1 MIMRVKASPP
11 MIVRNKHFLV
21 LVGLVIAAMGGRA
34 AAQIAPTAP
43 APSAPAPTIDSILQG
58 AVATAPTP
66 APNPAQGGGPG
77 PAAPAVS
84 PPPAIA
90 PAPTAPPPTSPMA
103 QAALAQ
109 AYDAAI
115 RGAAQTAQQAQGPLD
130 GGWTV
135 QSREGEK
142 LYRLQFVDRGL
153 GLGLAEGAWRDLK
166 ANARLQTS
174 GFIANVVYDGAQ
186 LTLKFVQSDPTDTV
200 LVTLKPS
207 GSGWSGQLVRRGVA
221 TAIVLRRG

>member
-1 MIMRVKASPP
+1 MIVGVKPSPP
-11 MIVRNKHFLV
+11 MIVRNNRFLV
-21 LVGLVIAAMGGRA
+21 LVGLVIAALASPA
-34 AAQIAPTAP
+34 AAQVAPTPP
-43 APSAPAPTIDSILQG
+43 ATSGAPTIDSILQG
-58 AVATAPTP
+58 AETTAPASAPSP
-66 APNPAQGGGPG
+66 APSPAQSTSPG

-84 PPPAIA
+84 PPAS
-90 PAPTAPPPTSPMA
+90 TAPPQVSSMS
-103 QAALAQ
+103 QAAMSQ
-109 AYDAAI
+109 AYDSAI
-115 RGAAQTAQQAQGPLD
+115 RGAAQSAQQTQGPLD

-221 TAIVLRRG
+221 TAIILRRG